1 VLVPDFYGSPTRTV
15 RVPGV
20 SDSFLRLDGRFAIVT
35 GGARGI
41 GLAICRRFLA
51 AGASVAIWDRD
62 SAAADEAAGLLRE
75 QGGEVDAFEVDV
87 CSPGS
92 IEHGLGESL
101 NHHPQVDILVNNAGI
116 VGRSGAITELSDD
129 DWDETLLSDLTSVFY
144 CSRAVLPMMRGE
156 GRGSIVNIASVTGK
170 EGNPRQVPY
179 SVAKAGVIALTK
191 ALAREVAPDVR
202 VNCVAPAL
210 TRTRIL
216 DDLPQEVIDYA
227 LERMPVG
234 RVATPEEIASV
245 VHFLGSDDASFVTG
259 QCYDVSGGRSTY

>member
-1 VLVPDFYGSPTRTV
+1 
-15 RVPGV
+15 
-20 SDSFLRLDGRFAIVT
+20 
-35 GGARGI
+35 
-41 GLAICRRFLA
+41 
-51 AGASVAIWDRD
+51 
-62 SAAADEAAGLLRE
+62 
-75 QGGEVDAFEVDV
+75 
-87 CSPGS
+87 
-92 IEHGLGESL
+92 
-101 NHHPQVDILVNNAGI
+101 
-116 VGRSGAITELSDD
+116 
-129 DWDETLLSDLTSVFY
+129 
-144 CSRAVLPMMRGE
+144 
-156 GRGSIVNIASVTGK
+156 VTGK

-191 ALAREVAPDVR
+191 ALAREVAPGVR

-234 RVATPEEIASV
+234 RVATPEEVASV